1 MIGESSGITTLINNE
16 RIQRENQ
23 GSSERRIPVQDEEL
37 SEQKISDVTSFSSE
51 GLALAKKVVP
61 VGGSYE
67 QGQIEQQDQGQN
79 KSVNSTARFL
89 DIRV

>member
-1 MIGESSGITTLINNE
+1 MIGESGGMTTLINNE
-16 RIQRENQ
+16 RIHRGNQ

-37 SEQKISDVTSFSSE
+37 SKQKNPDVTSFSSE
-51 GLALAKKVVP
+51 GLALAKKLVP
-61 VGGSYE
+61 VGGSPE

-79 KSVNSTARFL
+79 KSLNSTARFL